1 MKNFSKKIPSWAK
14 KALVPLLIGYFA
26 GRFSVPV
33 HTESTTE
40 VTTQIEQSQ
49 KEKKSKTVQESK
61 TKITKPTVTTRTV
74 TKPDGTVI
82 EEKIEE
88 GGSKEK
94 TKKKEKDKTKSKSNL
109 KSSESKKEKTVTE
122 PFPTWSVGAKIS
134 APVTDI
140 TGNHLN
146 KELDITI
153 GYRIYKSFW
162 LEAAASSPV
171 TFSNPSV
178 GIGFRVEF

>member
-1 MKNFSKKIPSWAK
+1 MRNFSKKIPSWAK
-14 KALVPLLIGYFA
+14 KALIPLLIGYFA

-33 HTESTTE
+33 HTETTTE
-40 VTTQIEQSQ
+40 ITKQTEQSQ
-49 KEKKSKTVQESK
+49 KDKKSKTVQENT
-61 TKITKPTVTTRTV
+61 TKITKPTVTTRIV

-94 TKKKEKDKTKSKSNL
+94 TKKKEKDKSKSESNS
-109 KSSESKKEKTVTE
+109 KSSESKKEKTITE
-122 PFPTWSVGAKIS
+122 PFPTWSVGARIS
-134 APVTDI
+134 APITDI
-140 TGNHLN
+140 TDNHLK

-171 TFSNPSV
+171 TFSSPSV